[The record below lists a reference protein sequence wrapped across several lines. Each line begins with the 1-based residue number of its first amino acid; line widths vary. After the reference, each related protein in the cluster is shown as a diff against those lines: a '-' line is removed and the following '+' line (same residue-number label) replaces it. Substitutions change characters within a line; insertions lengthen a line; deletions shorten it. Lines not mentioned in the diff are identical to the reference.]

1 MNVRLP
7 NGRMVFDVP
16 DDVSNEELKQISIDS
31 GWATAQDFEVEPEPV
46 APVIEEPEEET
57 SVLGY
62 AGEFAKA
69 VPRGFASG
77 FLSSAEGIAELA
89 DAATNAVGLDDLIDS
104 GEENELVRLARDGR
118 KAINESFLGAD
129 ELYQDAWTTKLG
141 EGVGSLAT
149 FLTPGVLAR
158 VAGAA
163 GKGVKAIEYGGTA
176 ALAGGAG
183 AGDQAQRIQAAKDA
197 GLDVSQATEDSAI
210 VLGTAVGLSEMA
222 LPLML
227 FRRFDKVA
235 DGTIKREA
243 LDRVKSALKSGS
255 TEAVQESVAGI
266 TQDLIE
272 KGLYNENLPVGQSF
286 MDDLTV
292 GGAVG
297 ALADLVLTSAAG
309 RRAKIAEDS
318 QKAKDQEQAAQEAR
332 DLENLRA
339 GVAEEQ
345 AIQQEL
351 DDYVASSI
359 AASQAAEAQARAG
372 LERDVAG
379 FEALALEAQQQVVD
393 AETIAA
399 KEAEIR
405 QRRAAEADPEGVRP
419 VRGKDYSET
428 IQERMGAYFPTS
440 AKFELREVSPSELLT
455 PEQQLEDLR
464 RRAEA
469 RRAGEEVVEDQAE
482 PLFQVVETTSGKA
495 YGVPVNKAQSVALMD
510 GLNKKVISNNIV
522 QQAVDAMDISSNTY
536 TPEQAEKLLIV
547 HKRVME
553 PEAHT
558 FTAAAVNEAAGT
570 TYLATA
576 KDGSV
581 VSYPETATFDQII
594 ELTGKGSLNESD
606 MTAAIRINNRREAQ
620 GFPPADSFTFEE
632 ASQVLSPDQMQDLV
646 GISVKARTESEVYRP
661 VTLRNKKGEVS
672 YAVETSAGERVTT
685 RPSTEKERADL
696 RKEGL
701 KVSDDYKIPFK
712 SRREALNYAQKQNS
726 LTGVSPVPKDLAN
739 LDESATASIQKLL
752 DAKNID
758 AKVNS
763 REVQAIAKAF
773 SGKST
778 VAKMSKPERELFYYH
793 LRALPKFEQPTK
805 LPKNFFNLKKFTRQQ
820 YNAAKQA
827 VVDTGDVSVERIR
840 QASGLLADDQVTNDK
855 VDKIVAELKDQGV
868 LNETGDVVSRIKPL
882 EEIAPVPE
890 PTVPAQQATPAPL
903 PDQPNM
909 AATNS
914 SIEASNRNADQTVE
928 LQTNKASRDVESLR
942 QAVPDQ
948 TSQAVFDETVAPAM
962 VDRAATGLPD
972 NSFSAFEAPTVKLK
986 DKILFQVADKLIGL
1000 KNLEAA
1006 INKGREA
1013 AGLRPIS
1020 SLESAYQGEESV
1032 AGKIGE
1038 EGRVFDRE
1046 EVTPIIE
1053 DLVAMNTERTT
1064 QEARKEFDDFL
1075 LLRHALERNKKIAQI
1090 NKRYPDAGAGSIIVD
1105 GTATPLTNAY
1115 VKQRMKEQYNM
1126 DWNDADG
1133 TWSGGNTRAKQLQ
1146 RVAAKTDAIV
1156 QRTIDRAYE
1165 GGLYTDVDKE
1175 TLSELYKY
1183 YVPLKGRSME
1193 EDMSVDI
1200 DPELAGSPTAGSSG
1214 TLSIQGRE
1222 GKRAKG
1228 RTSAAESPLATII
1241 ADRQR
1246 TIARATKNT
1255 EVGQRMYDLVK
1266 NNPNPD
1272 AWVVYDKDSPRFKEY
1287 FETSYTYLPTGEK
1300 KSKIPEGISKKER
1313 QNYVKK
1319 LTNRMDNSPDNQLFG
1334 AKINGEQVLIDFKDD
1349 QLRRGLLN
1357 LDTQST
1363 GKIINALGK
1372 VNRMLSTVNT
1382 SLNPEFVVG
1391 NFARDIQTAVYNIL
1405 GEQSMPMGK
1414 AKDTKIVKRVVKDT
1428 MPSIKAFYRGFRNSP
1443 KQTEKEA
1450 QDYKEYIQAG
1460 AKADWFYSR
1469 EPQDQ
1474 LKTIEDLID
1483 MEKGDFKG
1491 TRKKAMKSIVD
1502 YVEDTNSAVENG
1514 VRFASFKAA
1523 RDQFLENGMDRD
1535 EAIAQAASLAK
1546 NLTVNFNRSGMMG
1559 AELNSLYLFF
1569 NASVQGTMNFARGMN
1584 VFDPRASRLKQGIVG
1599 SMVGAGALA
1608 AALAEAQSEED
1619 DNGKSF
1625 YMNIPDYVKERNIVI
1640 MKPNGKDYYTIPLPY
1655 GYNAFHVLGQNIYE
1669 TVAGLKS
1676 VEDGSTMVTKTF
1688 LGSFNPVGVSS
1699 SKDFMT
1705 GLVKTGSPTILDP
1718 VVEILANE
1726 NFFGSPVFTTAFPG
1740 QNIPDSQMAKSSTNE
1755 HIINAAKFINS
1766 FGGNEN
1772 ESGFIDFSPDAA
1784 QHIFNFA
1791 LGGAG
1796 ATGLRTLTA
1805 LEKFA
1810 ADEDISVNDMPFVR
1824 RIMGEVDHRTS
1835 QEDFYERRADI
1846 KAKVKQ
1852 AEFLQGAGRAQA
1864 RRTYLEENMPFI
1876 SMNSSLKASESQ
1888 IRKINK
1894 RLRALRARA
1903 KENPAAAIQLAEQE
1917 ERLEEMKKAVYDRFN
1932 KRYSI
1937 IVGN

>member
-1 MNVRLP
+1 MPIYTVEDP
-7 NGRMVFDVP
+7 
-16 DDVSNEELKQISIDS
+16 VSGVVLDLEGDAEPTTLELDEIF
-31 GWATAQDFEVEPEPV
+31 AQYRDPVV
-46 APVIEEPEEET
+46 APVVPVVEEPEEET

-393 AETIAA
+393 AETLAA

-419 VRGKDYSET
+419 IRGKDYSET

-594 ELTGKGSLNESD
+594 ELTGKGSLKESD

-827 VVDTGDVSVERIR
+827 VVDTGDASVDRIR

-914 SIEASNRNADQTVE
+914 SIEASNRKANQDAE
-928 LQTNKASRDVESLR
+928 LQANKAVRDVVSLR
-942 QAVPDQ
+942 QAVPDE
-948 TSQAVFDETVAPAM
+948 TSQAIFDEIVAPAI

-972 NSFSAFEAPTVKLK
+972 NSFSGFEAPTVKLK
-986 DKILFQVADKLIGL
+986 DKVLFQVADKLIGL
-1000 KNLEAA
+1000 KNIENA

-1075 LLRHALERNKKIAQI
+1075 VLRHALERNKRIAQI
-1090 NKRYPDAGAGSIIVD
+1090 NKSYPDAGAGSIIVD
-1105 GTATPLTNAY
+1105 GVSTPLTNAY

-1156 QRTIDRAYE
+1156 QKTIDRAYE

-1183 YVPLKGRSME
+1183 YVPLKGRAME
-1193 EDMSVDI
+1193 EDVSVDMN
-1200 DPELAGSPTAGSSG
+1200 AKTAGSSG
-1214 TLSIQGRE
+1214 TMSTQGRE
-1222 GKRAKG
+1222 GQRARG
-1228 RTSAAESPLATII
+1228 RASAAESPLATII

-1255 EVGQRMYDLVK
+1255 EVGQRLYNLVK

-1272 AWVVYDKDSPRFKEY
+1272 TWVVYDKDSPRFKEY

-1300 KSKIPEGISKKER
+1300 KSQIPPGISKKER

-1319 LTNRMDNSPDNQLFG
+1319 LTTRMDMSPDNELFG
-1334 AKINGEQVLIDFKDD
+1334 AKINGEQVLIDLKDD

-1357 LDTQST
+1357 LDAQSSS
-1363 GKIINALGK
+1363 KIINALGQ
-1372 VNRMLSTVNT
+1372 VNRYLSTMNT

-1483 MEKGDFKG
+1483 MGKGDFRG

-1584 VFDPRASRLKQGIVG
+1584 IFDPRASRLKQGIVG

-1655 GYNAFHVLGQNIYE
+1655 GYNAFHVLGQNLYE
-1669 TVAGLKS
+1669 TIAGLKS
-1676 VEDGSTMVTKTF
+1676 VEDGSTMITKTF
-1688 LGSFNPVGVSS
+1688 LGSFNPIGISG
-1699 SKDFMT
+1699 SKDFLT
-1705 GLVKTGSPTILDP
+1705 SLVKTGSPTVLDP

-1740 QNIPDSQMAKSSTNE
+1740 QNIPDSQMAKSSTSDYLVNG
-1755 HIINAAKFINS
+1755 AKFINGLT
-1766 FGGNEN
+1766 GGNEN
-1772 ESGFIDFSPDAA
+1772 EPGAIDVSPDVA
-1784 QHIFNFA
+1784 QHLFNFA
-1791 LGGAG
+1791 FGGAG

-1805 LEKFA
+1805 LDKFA
-1810 ADEDISVNDMPFVR
+1810 ENEDVSVNDLPFVR
-1824 RIMGEVDHRTS
+1824 RLMGEVDHRTS

-1876 SMNSSLKASESQ
+1876 SMNSTLKASESQ

-1903 KENPAAAIQLAEQE
+1903 EENPAAAIQLAEQE

>member
-1 MNVRLP
+1 MPIYTVEDP
-7 NGRMVFDVP
+7 
-16 DDVSNEELKQISIDS
+16 VSGVVLDLEGDAEPTTLELDEIF
-31 GWATAQDFEVEPEPV
+31 AQYRDPVV
-46 APVIEEPEEET
+46 APVVPVVEEPEEET

-393 AETIAA
+393 AETLAA

-419 VRGKDYSET
+419 IRGKDYSET

-827 VVDTGDVSVERIR
+827 VVDTGDASVDRIR

-914 SIEASNRNADQTVE
+914 SIEASNRKANQDAE
-928 LQTNKASRDVESLR
+928 LQANKAVRDVVSLR
-942 QAVPDQ
+942 QAVPDE
-948 TSQAVFDETVAPAM
+948 TSQAIFDETVAPAI

-972 NSFSAFEAPTVKLK
+972 NSFSGFEAPTVKLK
-986 DKILFQVADKLIGL
+986 DKVLFQVADKLIGL
-1000 KNLEAA
+1000 KNIENA

-1075 LLRHALERNKKIAQI
+1075 VLRHALERNKRIAQI
-1090 NKRYPDAGAGSIIVD
+1090 NKSYPDAGAGSIIVD
-1105 GTATPLTNAY
+1105 GVSTPLTNAY

-1156 QRTIDRAYE
+1156 QKTIDRAYE

-1183 YVPLKGRSME
+1183 YVPLKGRAME
-1193 EDMSVDI
+1193 EDVSVDMN
-1200 DPELAGSPTAGSSG
+1200 AKTAGSSG
-1214 TLSIQGRE
+1214 TMSTQGRE
-1222 GKRAKG
+1222 GQRARG
-1228 RTSAAESPLATII
+1228 RASAAESPLATII

-1255 EVGQRMYDLVK
+1255 EVGQRLYNLVK

-1272 AWVVYDKDSPRFKEY
+1272 TWVVYDKDSPRFKEY

-1300 KSKIPEGISKKER
+1300 KSQIPPGISKKER

-1319 LTNRMDNSPDNQLFG
+1319 LTTRMDMSPDNELFG
-1334 AKINGEQVLIDFKDD
+1334 AKINGEQVLIDLKDD

-1357 LDTQST
+1357 LDAQSSS
-1363 GKIINALGK
+1363 KIINALGQ
-1372 VNRMLSTVNT
+1372 VNRYLSTMNT

-1483 MEKGDFKG
+1483 MGKGDFRG

-1584 VFDPRASRLKQGIVG
+1584 IFDPRASRLKQGIVG

-1655 GYNAFHVLGQNIYE
+1655 GYNAFHVLGQNLYE
-1669 TVAGLKS
+1669 TIAGLKS
-1676 VEDGSTMVTKTF
+1676 VEDGSTMITKTF
-1688 LGSFNPVGVSS
+1688 LGSFNPIGISG
-1699 SKDFMT
+1699 SKDFLT
-1705 GLVKTGSPTILDP
+1705 SLVKTGSPTVLDP

-1740 QNIPDSQMAKSSTNE
+1740 QNIPDSQMAKSSTSDYLVNG
-1755 HIINAAKFINS
+1755 AKFINGLT
-1766 FGGNEN
+1766 GGNEN
-1772 ESGFIDFSPDAA
+1772 EPGAIDVSPDVA
-1784 QHIFNFA
+1784 QHLFNFA
-1791 LGGAG
+1791 FGGAG

-1805 LEKFA
+1805 LDKFA
-1810 ADEDISVNDMPFVR
+1810 ENEDVSVNDLPFVR
-1824 RIMGEVDHRTS
+1824 RLMGEVDHRTS

-1876 SMNSSLKASESQ
+1876 SMNSTLKASESQ

-1903 KENPAAAIQLAEQE
+1903 EENPAAAIQLAEQE

>member
-1 MNVRLP
+1 MPVYRVEDPVSGKVLDLE
-7 NGRMVFDVP
+7 GVVP
-16 DDVSNEELKQISIDS
+16 PSELELDEIFSAYRDP
-31 GWATAQDFEVEPEPV
+31 VV
-46 APVIEEPEEET
+46 APVIEAPEPEEET
-57 SVLGY
+57 TVLGSV
-62 AGEFAKA
+62 GEFAKA

-149 FLTPGVLAR
+149 FLTPGVIAR

-163 GKGVKAIEYGGTA
+163 GKTAKAIEYGGTA

-210 VLGTAVGLSEMA
+210 VFGTAVGLSEMA

-255 TEAVQESVAGI
+255 TEAVQESVAGL
-266 TQDLIE
+266 TQDFIE

-309 RRAKIAEDS
+309 RRAKIAEAS
-318 QKAKDQEQAAQEAR
+318 QEAKDQEQAAQEAR

-351 DDYVASSI
+351 DDYVASSV
-359 AASQAAEAQARAG
+359 AASQAAEAQTTAE
-372 LERDVAG
+372 LERDAAG
-379 FEALALEAQQQVVD
+379 FEALALEAQQEVVN
-393 AETIAA
+393 AETLAA

-440 AKFELREVSPSELLT
+440 AKFELREVSPSEPLT
-455 PEQQLEDLR
+455 PEQQ
-464 RRAEA
+464 A
-469 RRAGEEVVEDQAE
+469 REETVADQAE

-495 YGVPVNKAQSVALMD
+495 YGVPVNKAQSVTLMD

-522 QQAVDAMDISSNTY
+522 QQAVDAMDISSDSY
-536 TPEQAEKLLIV
+536 SPEQAEKLLVV

-570 TYLATA
+570 TYLVQDA
-576 KDGSV
+576 DGNIKSF
-581 VSYPETATFDQII
+581 PELSTLKELLDQPGKL
-594 ELTGKGSLNESD
+594 EEVTGKSFLSKEETPASILLNVKRAE
-606 MTAAIRINNRREAQ
+606 Q
-620 GFPPADSFTFEE
+620 GLPEVDSFTFEE

-661 VTLRNKKGEVS
+661 VTLRNKKNEVS
-672 YAVETSAGERVTT
+672 YAVETSAGERVTG

-701 KVSDDYKIPFK
+701 KVSDQYKVPFK

-726 LTGVSPVPKDLAN
+726 LTGVAPVPKDLAN

-820 YNAAKQA
+820 YNAAKQT
-827 VVDTGDVSVERIR
+827 VVDTGDASVERIR

-855 VDKIVAELKDQGV
+855 VNKLVTELKDQGV
-868 LNETGDVVSRIKPL
+868 LNERGEVVSRIKPL
-882 EEIAPVPE
+882 EEITPAPE
-890 PTVPAQQATPAPL
+890 PTIPAQQATPAPL

-948 TSQAVFDETVAPAM
+948 TSQSVFDETVAPAI

-986 DKILFQVADKLIGL
+986 DKVLFQVADKLIGL

-1032 AGKIGE
+1032 AGKVGE
-1038 EGRVFDRE
+1038 EGRVFDRD
-1046 EVTPIIE
+1046 EVTPIVE

-1165 GGLYTDVDKE
+1165 GGLYNDVDKE
-1175 TLSELYKY
+1175 TLSGLYKY

-1319 LTNRMDNSPDNQLFG
+1319 LTKKMDNSPDNQLFG

-1357 LDTQST
+1357 LDSQSSS
-1363 GKIINALGK
+1363 KIINTLGK

-1414 AKDTKIVKRVVKDT
+1414 AKDTKIVSRVVKDT
-1428 MPSIKAFYRGFRNSP
+1428 MPSIRAFYRGFRNSP

-1474 LKTIEDLID
+1474 LKTIENMID
-1483 MEKGDFKG
+1483 MEKGEFTG
-1491 TRKKAMKSIVD
+1491 NRKKAVKATID
-1502 YVEDTNSAVENG
+1502 FVEDTNSSVENG

-1740 QNIPDSQMAKSSTNE
+1740 QDIPDSQMAKSGTNE

-1791 LGGAG
+1791 LGGMG

-1824 RIMGEVDHRTS
+1824 RVMGEVDHRTS

-1846 KAKVKQ
+1846 QAKVKQ

-1903 KENPAAAIQLAEQE
+1903 EENPEAAIQLAEQE
-1917 ERLEEMKKAVYDRFN
+1917 EQLEEMKKAVYDRFN
-1932 KRYSI
+1932 KRFSV

>member
-1 MNVRLP
+1 
-7 NGRMVFDVP
+7 MVFDVP
-16 DDVSNEELKQISIDS
+16 DDVSNEELQQISVDS
-31 GWATAQDFEVEPEPV
+31 GWATAQDFMVEPEPEPV
-46 APVIEEPEEET
+46 AVIEEPEEET
-57 SVLGY
+57 TVLGS

-163 GKGVKAIEYGGTA
+163 GKGIKAIEYGGTA
-176 ALAGGAG
+176 ALASGAL
-183 AGDQAQRIQAAKDA
+183 AGDQAQRIQAARDA
-197 GLDVSQATEDSAI
+197 GLDISQATEDAAI
-210 VLGTAVGLSEMA
+210 VLGAAVGLSEMV

-235 DGTIKREA
+235 NGTIKREA

-297 ALADLVLTSAAG
+297 AMADLVLTSAAG
-309 RRAKIAEDS
+309 RRAKVSEDS

-332 DLENLRA
+332 DLENFRA

-351 DDYVASSI
+351 DDYVISMAQSSE
-359 AASQAAEAQARAG
+359 AAVKQKQAQDQAVSQRDAAE
-372 LERDVAG
+372 LEA
-379 FEALALEAQQQVVD
+379 FALEAQQEVVD
-393 AETIAA
+393 AETLAA

-428 IQERMGAYFPTS
+428 IQDRMGAYFPTS
-440 AKFELREVSPSELLT
+440 AKFELKEVSPSELLT

-469 RRAGEEVVEDQAE
+469 QRAGEEIVEDQAE

-495 YGVPVNKAQSVALMD
+495 YGVPVDKAQSVTLMD

-522 QQAVDAMDISSNTY
+522 QQAVDAMDISSDSY
-536 TPEQAEKLLIV
+536 SPEQAEKLLVV

-632 ASQVLSPDQMQDLV
+632 ASKVLSPDQMQDLV

-661 VTLRNKKGEVS
+661 VTLRNKKNEVS
-672 YAVETSAGERVTT
+672 YAVETSAGEQVTG
-685 RPSTEKERADL
+685 RQSTEKERADL

-701 KVSDDYKIPFK
+701 KVNDQYKVPFR

-726 LTGVSPVPKDLAN
+726 LTGVAPVPKDLVN

-820 YNAAKQA
+820 YNAAKQTA
-827 VVDTGDVSVERIR
+827 IDTGDASVERIR
-840 QASGLLADDQVTNDK
+840 EASGLLADDQVTNDK
-855 VDKIVAELKDQGV
+855 VNKLVTELKDQGV
-868 LNETGDVVSRIKPL
+868 LNERGEVVSRIKPL

-890 PTVPAQQATPAPL
+890 PTAPAQQATPAPL

-909 AATNS
+909 AATES
-914 SIEASNRNADQTVE
+914 SIEMSNRNADQTVE

-948 TSQAVFDETVAPAM
+948 TSQSVFDETVAPAM

-972 NSFSAFEAPTVKLK
+972 NSFSGFEAPTVKLK
-986 DKILFQVADKLIGL
+986 DKVLFQVADKLIGL

-1032 AGKIGE
+1032 AGKVGE
-1038 EGRVFDRE
+1038 EGRVFDRD
-1046 EVTPIIE
+1046 EVTPIVE

-1064 QEARKEFDDFL
+1064 QQARKEFDDFL

-1165 GGLYTDVDKE
+1165 GGLYNDVDKE
-1175 TLSELYKY
+1175 TLSGLYKY

-1266 NNPNPD
+1266 NNPNSD

-1287 FETSYTYLPTGEK
+1287 FDTSYTYLPTGEK
-1300 KSKIPEGISKKER
+1300 RSKIPEGISKKER

-1319 LTNRMDNSPDNQLFG
+1319 LTKRMDNSPDNQLFG

-1357 LDTQST
+1357 LDSQST
-1363 GKIINALGK
+1363 GKIINTLGK

-1414 AKDTKIVKRVVKDT
+1414 AKDTKIVSRVVKDT
-1428 MPSIKAFYRGFRNSP
+1428 MPSIKDFYRGFRNSP
-1443 KQTEKEA
+1443 KQTEKQA

-1474 LKTIEDLID
+1474 LKTIENMIE
-1483 MEKGDFKG
+1483 MEKGTTKGNFLSRYNDVRDF
-1491 TRKKAMKSIVD
+1491 
-1502 YVEDTNSAVENG
+1502 VEDNNSAVENG

-1559 AELNSLYLFF
+1559 AQLNSLYLFF

-1705 GLVKTGSPTILDP
+1705 GLVKTGSPTIGDP
-1718 VVEILANE
+1718 LVEIIANE

-1740 QNIPDSQMAKSSTNE
+1740 QKIPDSQMAKSGTNQ

-1824 RIMGEVDHRTS
+1824 RIMGEVDHRAS

-1852 AEFLQGAGRAQA
+1852 VEFLQGAGRAQA
-1864 RRTYLEENMPFI
+1864 RRTYLEKNMPFI

-1894 RLRALRARA
+1894 RLRELKARA
-1903 KENPAAAIQLAEQE
+1903 KENPEAAIQLAEQE
-1917 ERLEEMKKAVYDRFN
+1917 EQLEEMKKSVYDRFN
-1932 KRYSI
+1932 KRFSV